1 MKNRILI
8 STVLLLLGYSTY
20 AQELVML
27 TKRTSAPEKELPN
40 MAPANVTVFEYTVYS
55 KPELPKDTD
64 PQLIGTNFFG
74 NEIAQKMY
82 LLDKIYTYEAKIA
95 PGNPATTTMTR
106 KPVIYNSVKKLESYL
121 KKSVK
126 HKELSETEASEQ
138 LNQVVDTALSVF
150 YQDTKA
156 LENQIAATDKA
167 QDLLELYTRRV
178 RVHYSN

>member
-8 STVLLLLGYSTY
+8 SAVLLLLGYSTY

-27 TKRTSAPEKELPN
+27 TKKTSTPEKELPN
-40 MAPANVTVFEYTVYS
+40 MAPANVTIFEYTVYS

-64 PQLIGTNFFG
+64 PQLIGTSFFG

-82 LLDKIYTYEAKIA
+82 LLDKTYTYEAKIA

-106 KPVIYNSVKKLESYL
+106 KPVIYNSVKKVESYL

-126 HKELSETEASEQ
+126 RKELSETEATEK
-138 LNQVVDTALSVF
+138 LNQVVDAALNVF
-150 YQDTKA
+150 YQDTRT
-156 LENQIAATDKA
+156 LENQLSATDKA
-167 QDLLELYTRRV
+167 QDLLELYTRRI
-178 RVHYSN
+178 RIHYN